1 MAFKKKIVEIVE
13 PVETVQEIMDTVKIT
28 EPTEPAEPKVSNSKF
43 YVYDSRFNIHS
54 FVTSIEEAISES
66 EKIGGKYKE
75 IK

>member
-1 MAFKKKIVEIVE
+1 MAFKKKVVE
-13 PVETVQEIMDTVKIT
+13 PVETVQEIMDTVEIT
-28 EPTEPAEPKVSNSKF
+28 EPKVSGSKF

-54 FVTSIEEAISES
+54 FVTSLEEAISES